1 MQFPIAVFSG
11 QDNRS
16 VTNMAVFDFLKKQEA
31 EKKPEQEAQMTD
43 RRLVEVEIG
52 SILPNPSQPR
62 KTFVDESIA
71 ELAQSIEQVGL
82 IQPLVV
88 RHMSDHY
95 ELVAGERRLR
105 ACKSIGMEKVP
116 CIVQQDLVEESSA
129 MMALIE
135 NLQREN
141 LHYLEEAECYQ
152 DLLTTYR
159 LKQEELAER
168 LGKSQSAIANK
179 LRILKLPDSVKEA
192 MTEARLTE
200 RHARALLRLKEE
212 ETQIEVINRIRDKG
226 LSVKDTEKLVEKTLN
241 QLYDQKA
248 DGARPRPKVIRMVK
262 DYRLFMNSINTA
274 VNQLR
279 DSGLKVELEQNDRD
293 DGVDIAIHVT
303 RV

>member
-1 MQFPIAVFSG
+1 
-11 QDNRS
+11 
-16 VTNMAVFDFLKKQEA
+16 MAVFDFLKKQEL
-31 EKKPEQEAQMTD
+31 EKKTEAALEIQPD
-43 RRLVEVEIG
+43 KQLVEVDINA
-52 SILPNPSQPR
+52 IQPNPSQPR
-62 KTFVDESIA
+62 KTFDDESIA
-71 ELAQSIEQVGL
+71 ELAQSIRQVGL
-82 IQPLVV
+82 IQPLLI
-88 RHMSDHY
+88 RRMENGY

-105 ACKSIGMEKVP
+105 ACKSIGLEKVT
-116 CIVQQDLVEESSA
+116 CIVQQEVYEEDSA

-152 DLLTTYR
+152 ALLTTYN

-179 LRILKLPDSVKEA
+179 LRVLKLTPNVKAA

-200 RHARALLRLKEE
+200 RHARALLRLKDE
-212 ETQIEVINRIRDKG
+212 ETQMELIGKIRDKG

-241 QLYDQKA
+241 RLYDQKA
-248 DGARPRPKVIRMVK
+248 DGARPRPMIIRMVK

-279 DSGLKVELEQNDRD
+279 DAGLKVELEQADRE
-293 DGVDIAIHVT
+293 DGVDIEIHVT
-303 RV
+303 RI